1 MIKRKDGFSG
11 ERALVLPASII
22 HTMENNPLANAL
34 HITDIGYYPRAEHH
48 FRKRETPISQYVFI
62 YCVEG
67 RGWFSVND
75 ERYEIK
81 SNQCFILPA
90 NVPHSYGADD
100 TDPWTIY
107 WIHFKGE
114 MAPYYAKDTVY
125 PMDLCPSDSS
135 RISDRIGLFEEM
147 FMILKSGYSSENLLY
162 VSSLFHYFLG
172 SLRYV
177 QQYRNASNRTTESD
191 TVERAIHYM
200 KENMEKHV
208 SLQDLAALTGYSPS
222 YFSAMFRQKTGHS
235 PSAYSNLLKIQYAC
249 SLLDTTDM
257 KINQICYKVGIG
269 DMFYFSRLFSKIM
282 GMSPKEYRR
291 SKKG

>member
-107 WIHFKGE
+107 WIHFKGDLAE
-114 MAPYYAKDTVY
+114 YYALRLLTPIDIKPTIY
-125 PMDLCPSDSS
+125 S
-135 RISDRIGLFEEM
+135 RINGRLNLFEE
-147 FMILKSGYSSENLLY
+147 IYHTLELGYSKENLLY
-162 VSSLFHYFLG
+162 SCSAFHHFSWYHF
-172 SLRYV
+172 
-177 QQYRNASNRTTESD
+177 
-191 TVERAIHYM
+191 AI
-200 KENMEKHV
+200 
-208 SLQDLAALTGYSPS
+208 LQE
-222 YFSAMFRQKTGHS
+222 
-235 PSAYSNLLKIQYAC
+235 I
-249 SLLDTTDM
+249 
-257 KINQICYKVGIG
+257 
-269 DMFYFSRLFSKIM
+269 
-282 GMSPKEYRR
+282 
-291 SKKG
+291 

>member
-107 WIHFKGE
+107 WIHFKGDLAE
-114 MAPYYAKDTVY
+114 YYALRLLTPIDIKPTIY
-125 PMDLCPSDSS
+125 S
-135 RISDRIGLFEEM
+135 RINGRLNLFEE
-147 FMILKSGYSSENLLY
+147 IYHTLELGYSKENLLY
-162 VSSLFHYFLG
+162 SCSAFHHFLG
-172 SLRYV
+172 TICYL
-177 QQYRNASNRTTESD
+177 QEYRNATVNDILWGTERN
-191 TVERAIHYM
+191 VY
-200 KENMEKHV
+200 
-208 SLQDLAALTGYSPS
+208 
-222 YFSAMFRQKTGHS
+222 
-235 PSAYSNLLKIQYAC
+235 
-249 SLLDTTDM
+249 
-257 KINQICYKVGIG
+257 
-269 DMFYFSRLFSKIM
+269 
-282 GMSPKEYRR
+282 
-291 SKKG
+291 

>member
-90 NVPHSYGADD
+90 NGTKKMMESR
-100 TDPWTIY
+100 TRIQQIFFTISQFQSMIY
-107 WIHFKGE
+107 FFK
-114 MAPYYAKDTVY
+114 
-125 PMDLCPSDSS
+125 
-135 RISDRIGLFEEM
+135 
-147 FMILKSGYSSENLLY
+147 
-162 VSSLFHYFLG
+162 
-172 SLRYV
+172 
-177 QQYRNASNRTTESD
+177 Q
-191 TVERAIHYM
+191 
-200 KENMEKHV
+200 
-208 SLQDLAALTGYSPS
+208 
-222 YFSAMFRQKTGHS
+222 
-235 PSAYSNLLKIQYAC
+235 IQT
-249 SLLDTTDM
+249 S
-257 KINQICYKVGIG
+257 INT
-269 DMFYFSRLFSKIM
+269 
-282 GMSPKEYRR
+282 
-291 SKKG
+291 